1 MITRRDISSLLLA
14 QVVQA
19 QHSEPSSLPELPL
32 SQAQIQELV
41 KESRRAVEQA
51 GLLRELP
58 LDGVAPGFVF
68 VAR

>member
-19 QHSEPSSLPELPL
+19 QHPEPSSLPELPL

-68 VAR
+68 VAS